1 MVIFIVNPVS
11 ANGRGKKIWSQLEP
25 VLGERQLVYTV
36 HFTTGPKHATLL
48 AKEIRKV
55 SKVEAVIVVG
65 GDGTLH
71 EVAQGL
77 IGTAIPLGCIPAG
90 SGNDFARALH
100 ISTNSIKALEML
112 LSSKPYKIDVAE
124 INNSFFVNGSGI
136 GFDGAV
142 ARITNGSKIKC
153 WLNRMKLG
161 RLAYVIIA
169 LRLLC
174 TFRPMALTLTIDGR
188 RYFYDNIWL
197 IAVSNIPFY
206 GGGMS
211 VCPDAI
217 YDDGLLD
224 LCIVSNINRFHF
236 LRSLIKVFKGKH
248 TSEPGIIMMRGR
260 KISIQSKKTLPI
272 HMDGEYYQS
281 NSATINVQ
289 RRALNVLHAPF
300 INRSC

>member
-1 MVIFIVNPVS
+1 MIIFIVNPVS

-25 VLGERQLVYTV
+25 VLKERQLAYTV
-36 HFTTGPKHATLL
+36 HFTTGPKHATFL

-142 ARITNGSKIKC
+142 ARMTNGSKIKC

-174 TFRPMALTLTIDGR
+174 TFRPMPLTLTIDGR

-281 NSATINVQ
+281 NCATINVQ
-289 RRALNVLHAPF
+289 RRALSVLHAPF
-300 INRSC
+300 INKSC

>member
-25 VLGERQLVYTV
+25 VLGEKQLVYTV

>member
-11 ANGRGKKIWSQLEP
+11 GNGRGKKIWSQLES
-25 VLGERQLVYTV
+25 VLEERQIVYTV
-36 HFTTGPKHATLL
+36 HFTKGPKHATFL
-48 AKEIRKV
+48 AKEILKV

-77 IGTAIPLGCIPAG
+77 IGTHIPLGCIPAG
-90 SGNDFARALH
+90 SGNDFARAFR
-100 ISTNSIKALEML
+100 ISTNSTKALDML
-112 LSSKPYKIDVAE
+112 LSSKPYKIDVAQ
-124 INNSFFVNGSGI
+124 INDGFFVNGAGI

-142 ARITNGSKIKC
+142 ARMTNESKIKC

-174 TFRPMALTLTIDGR
+174 TFRPIALTLTIDGKH
-188 RYFYDNIWL
+188 YFYNNVWL

-211 VCPDAI
+211 ICPDAM

-236 LRSLIKVFKGKH
+236 LRSLVKVFKGKH
-248 TSEPGIIMMRGR
+248 TSEPGVIMMRGR
-260 KISIQSKKTLPI
+260 KISVQSKKTLPI
-272 HMDGEYYQS
+272 HTDGECYQPT
-281 NSATINVQ
+281 SATINVQ
-289 RRALNVLHAPF
+289 RRALNVLYVPF
-300 INRSC
+300 MNKSC

>member
-1 MVIFIVNPVS
+1 MIIFIVNPVS

-25 VLGERQLVYTV
+25 VLKERQLVYTV
-36 HFTTGPKHATLL
+36 HFTTGPKHATFF

-142 ARITNGSKIKC
+142 ARMTNGSKIKC

-174 TFRPMALTLTIDGR
+174 TFRPMPLTLTIDGR

-281 NSATINVQ
+281 NCATINVQ
-289 RRALNVLHAPF
+289 RRALSVLHAPF
-300 INRSC
+300 INKSC